1 MSGRGQDNDP
11 RGRRRWAGRGRGGRG
26 RGSPPPAR
34 EALAREAKFKGS
46 DPTLPTLNYG
56 AGLKE
61 NRPIEFLQLF
71 GEYCAINYNECIA
84 LAFRTS
90 PPAFGDVEEEPVMP
104 DPIPNSNVGKA
115 MLAEYSNEKK
125 RMEDRNQENPRAQ
138 ASGFCTIPLREW
150 WNIFARAAPYSRRTK
165 T

>member
-1 MSGRGQDNDP
+1 M
-11 RGRRRWAGRGRGGRG
+11 
-26 RGSPPPAR
+26 
-34 EALAREAKFKGS
+34 FKGS

-90 PPAFGDVEEEPVMP
+90 PPAFGDEEPEPTMP
-104 DPIPNSNVGKA
+104 DPIPNTNAGKA
-115 MLAEYSNEKK
+115 LLADYTNDRKEWKADAKK
-125 RMEDRNQENPRAQ
+125 TRDQKR
-138 ASGFCTIPLREW
+138 CC
-150 WNIFARAAPYSRRTK
+150 FAKELSPPGARSKMTKIGKKGARRVISYTLYVESEPP